1 MSTAEIKNEI
11 TTADKPQTVVHHDD
25 GPLASILD
33 TNLFNHLW
41 RVATAYSRSTMVP
54 DVFRGKPDDCFVA
67 VQLALRLEV
76 DPFMLMQSMYVV
88 HGKPGMEA
96 KLAIALCNSRGPF
109 SDRIQWE
116 FSGAGMERSCRAFAH
131 DRASGNVCEA
141 IVSMAIAK
149 AEGWLDKNGSKWRT
163 MPDQMLMYRSAAW
176 LIRTSCPEVLMG
188 MATSDELQDMTIT
201 RQQPRSSELEK
212 WMTLGSEKT
221 GPVKDVSVEP
231 SDTAGQGSERAPRNS
246 GAPSPASPAVNEG
259 REPEAQPPAHTTD
272 PIIAEYLARAEAC
285 TTIKEI
291 NALVTAAAND
301 RRGSRPQQTTIAEIL
316 SGRLAFLR
324 QHKAHAAARPNSEP
338 VETGSSRPAAE

>member
-11 TTADKPQTVVHHDD
+11 TTADKPQTAVHHDD

-41 RVATAYSRSTMVP
+41 RVATAYSRSAMVP
-54 DVFRGKPDDCFVA
+54 AVFRGKPDDCFVA

-96 KLAIALCNSRGPF
+96 KLAIALCNARGPF
-109 SDRIQWE
+109 SDRIQWS
-116 FSGAGMERSCRAFAH
+116 FTGAGMDRACKAFAH
-131 DRASGNVCEA
+131 DRATGNVCECT
-141 IVSMAIAK
+141 VTMKIAK
-149 AEGWLDKNGSKWRT
+149 AEGWIDKDGSKWKT

-188 MATSDELQDMTIT
+188 MATNDELADTFPAWVT
-201 RQQPRSSELEK
+201 PDSGKLEQLL
-212 WMTLGSEKT
+212 TVENGSKE
-221 GPVKDVSVEP
+221 VSVEP

-259 REPEAQPPAHTTD
+259 REPGQK
-272 PIIAEYLARAEAC
+272 R
-285 TTIKEI
+285 
-291 NALVTAAAND
+291 N
-301 RRGSRPQQTTIAEIL
+301 S
-316 SGRLAFLR
+316 
-324 QHKAHAAARPNSEP
+324 AARPNSEP
-338 VETGSSRPAAE
+338 VEIGSSRPAAE

>member
-11 TTADKPQTVVHHDD
+11 TTADKPQTAVHHDD

-41 RVATAYSRSTMVP
+41 RVATAYSRSAMVP

-96 KLAIALCNSRGPF
+96 KLAIPLCNARGPF

-176 LIRTSCPEVLMG
+176 LIRTCCPEVLMG
-188 MATSDELQDMTIT
+188 MATGDELQDMTIS

-212 WMTLGSEKT
+212 WITL
-221 GPVKDVSVEP
+221 VEP
-231 SDTAGQGSERAPRNS
+231 SDAAGPESERGTRNS
-246 GAPSPASPAVNEG
+246 VPPSPASPAVNEG
-259 REPEAQPPAHTTD
+259 WEPEAQPPAHATD

-301 RRGSRPQQTTIAEIL
+301 KPRAAGHGRGFRGVHRRDSR
-316 SGRLAFLR
+316 
-324 QHKAHAAARPNSEP
+324 
-338 VETGSSRPAAE
+338 RPARISPPAQGLRGPAEQRTR